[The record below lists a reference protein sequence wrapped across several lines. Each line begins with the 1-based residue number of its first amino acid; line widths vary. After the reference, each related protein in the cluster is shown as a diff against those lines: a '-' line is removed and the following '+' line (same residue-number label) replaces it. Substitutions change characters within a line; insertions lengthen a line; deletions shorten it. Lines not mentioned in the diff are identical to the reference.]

1 MSATEPA
8 QAAEVPAPATPGGER
23 QGRLVGFLEAYAL
36 VILLILVV
44 IFFSFYSK
52 TSDTF
57 PTVGNFQAVVG
68 NQAVVAI
75 VALAALI
82 PIACN
87 QWDLS
92 VGATAGVSSIYVA
105 SAMSGGTPVLLAVL
119 LGLGIGLVVGLFN
132 AVVVTRFGVNGIIA
146 TLGTATLLAGVT
158 QAKTGGVAIVAN
170 IPNSV
175 VSFGSGNWL
184 GIPKAGWLLIVIT
197 LGVYYLLNHTPFG
210 RYLYAVGANLDAARL
225 VGLRSNRLIGWS
237 FVAAGVLA
245 GGAGALQ
252 VARAG
257 GADPRVGEQFTLPAL
272 AAAFLS
278 AAAIQPGR
286 YNVWGTIVAIFFLAA
301 LNAGLNLAG
310 SQDYIT
316 NFVNGAALIIGVG
329 LAAYL
334 GRRRKGA

>member
-8 QAAEVPAPATPGGER
+8 QASEVPAPAAPGGER

-36 VILLILVV
+36 VILLVLVV
-44 IFFSFYSK
+44 VFFSFYSK

-105 SAMSGGTPVLLAVL
+105 SAMSGGRPCCWPSV

-158 QAKTGGVAIVAN
+158 R
-170 IPNSV
+170 PR
-175 VSFGSGNWL
+175 
-184 GIPKAGWLLIVIT
+184 P
-197 LGVYYLLNHTPFG
+197 
-210 RYLYAVGANLDAARL
+210 AAW
-225 VGLRSNRLIGWS
+225 RSWRTS
-237 FVAAGVLA
+237 PTA
-245 GGAGALQ
+245 
-252 VARAG
+252 
-257 GADPRVGEQFTLPAL
+257 
-272 AAAFLS
+272 S
-278 AAAIQPGR
+278 
-286 YNVWGTIVAIFFLAA
+286 
-301 LNAGLNLAG
+301 
-310 SQDYIT
+310 
-316 NFVNGAALIIGVG
+316 
-329 LAAYL
+329 
-334 GRRRKGA
+334 

>member
-1 MSATEPA
+1 M
-8 QAAEVPAPATPGGER
+8 
-23 QGRLVGFLEAYAL
+23 
-36 VILLILVV
+36 
-44 IFFSFYSK
+44 
-52 TSDTF
+52 
-57 PTVGNFQAVVG
+57 
-68 NQAVVAI
+68 
-75 VALAALI
+75 
-82 PIACN
+82 
-87 QWDLS
+87 
-92 VGATAGVSSIYVA
+92 
-105 SAMSGGTPVLLAVL
+105 
-119 LGLGIGLVVGLFN
+119 
-132 AVVVTRFGVNGIIA
+132 
-146 TLGTATLLAGVT
+146 
-158 QAKTGGVAIVAN
+158 AN

-184 GIPKAGWLLIVIT
+184 GIPKAGWLLMVIT

-210 RYLYAVGANLDAARL
+210 RYLYAVGANLDAAQL

-252 VARAG
+252 VARPARRPARG
-257 GADPRVGEQFTLPAL
+257 QQFTLPAL
-272 AAAFLS
+272 AAAFCS

>member
-1 MSATEPA
+1 M
-8 QAAEVPAPATPGGER
+8 
-23 QGRLVGFLEAYAL
+23 
-36 VILLILVV
+36 
-44 IFFSFYSK
+44 
-52 TSDTF
+52 
-57 PTVGNFQAVVG
+57 GNFQAVVG

-87 QWDLS
+87 EWDLS

-105 SAMSGGTPVLLAVL
+105 SAMSSGTPVLVAIL

-210 RYLYAVGANLDAARL
+210 RYVYAVGANPDAARL

-334 GRRRKGA
+334 GRKRKGA